1 MRVEARRRRSA
12 PPQALLTLYSEFQQ
26 QLAKVLR
33 SRTIES
39 MTGLALTE
47 ERRAELAALLNDD
60 AKLDAMYPHVAD
72 YLDTVMRLPGTGDP
86 DADSSFDLRVV
97 HYLTGG
103 ESSSGNPYWDIIEP
117 AITRDRSGRRV
128 VGESARSARLA
139 YAETVLQA
147 AYAYAIP
154 SPETLA
160 WMGAF
165 SEGRTILEL
174 GAGRG
179 YWAAQ
184 LARLGVPVAAYDS
197 EPPQAAQN
205 PSFPAMPGQQAVWH
219 SVGDLAAYSAADLA
233 ESVLF
238 LCWPPGW
245 GTPMASAALAKFM
258 KAGGDRVVFIG
269 EPQGGKTGDDA
280 FFELLADRWALTSED
295 TEYVAW
301 ARNSDVAQGWV
312 LR

>member
-1 MRVEARRRRSA
+1 M
-12 PPQALLTLYSEFQQ
+12 
-26 QLAKVLR
+26 
-33 SRTIES
+33 
-39 MTGLALTE
+39 LTE
-47 ERRAELAALLNDD
+47 ERRAELAVLLNDD

-86 DADSSFDLRVV
+86 DADASFDLRVV

-117 AITRDRSGRRV
+117 AISREDSGRRV
-128 VGESARSARLA
+128 VGPKTGSARLA

-160 WMGAF
+160 WMKDF
-165 SEGRTILEL
+165 SAGRTILEL

-184 LARLGVPVAAYDS
+184 LARQGVPVAAYDS
-197 EPPQAAQN
+197 EPPQVTQN
-205 PSFPAMPGQQAVWH
+205 PSFPVTHGQQAVWYP
-219 SVGDLAAYSAADLA
+219 VGDLAAYAAADLA

-245 GTPMASAALAKFM
+245 GAPMASRAVVEFAQ
-258 KAGGDRVVFIG
+258 AGGKQVVYVG

-280 FFELLADRWALTSED
+280 FFELLRDHWELAAED

-301 ARNSDVAQGWV
+301 AGNCDIAQGWV
-312 LR
+312 VR